1 MRGEAHLAAHQGA
14 EAVVQF
20 QKILDHRG
28 VVGSDPIGALAHL
41 QLGRA
46 FVLAGDK
53 AKARAAY
60 DDFFTLWRE
69 ADPDVPILKRAHA
82 EYLALDKS

>member
-1 MRGEAHLAAHQGA
+1 VRGEALLAAHQGA
-14 EAVVQF
+14 AAAIQF

-28 VVGSDPIGALAHL
+28 VVGSDPIGALARL

-46 FVLAGDK
+46 FVLEGDK

-60 DDFFTLWRE
+60 DDFFSLWKE
-69 ADPDVPILKRAHA
+69 ADPDVPILKRARA

>member
-1 MRGEAHLAAHQGA
+1 
-14 EAVVQF
+14 
-20 QKILDHRG
+20 

-53 AKARAAY
+53 AEAKAAY

-69 ADPDVPILKRAHA
+69 ADPDVPILKQARA
-82 EYLALDKS
+82 EYLELD